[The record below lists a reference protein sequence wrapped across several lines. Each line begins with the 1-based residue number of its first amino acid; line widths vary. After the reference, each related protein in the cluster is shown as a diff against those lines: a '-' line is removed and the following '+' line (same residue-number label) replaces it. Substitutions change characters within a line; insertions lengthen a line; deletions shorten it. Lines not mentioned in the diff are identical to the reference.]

1 MSKLSTG
8 TAKLSQVQLVQLAG
22 KENCLELLAESE
34 YGVRAVYGVN
44 LTQVTDLNGAV
55 RGVLK
60 RALQVDGVI
69 RGLHEASGDG
79 FGYLEWQGTFS

>member
-1 MSKLSTG
+1 
-8 TAKLSQVQLVQLAG
+8 
-22 KENCLELLAESE
+22 
-34 YGVRAVYGVN
+34 VN

-79 FGYLEWQGTFS
+79 FWVFRMARNFLMKEQRLFVITFDY

>member
-1 MSKLSTG
+1 M
-8 TAKLSQVQLVQLAG
+8 
-22 KENCLELLAESE
+22 
-34 YGVRAVYGVN
+34 N